1 MRVLPNSTV
10 DLHVHSTASDGAST
24 PAQIIEQAS
33 LSGIKYLAFADHE
46 SINSYIVAHDMA
58 NQMGITLTCAVE
70 LLTSY
75 RGREI
80 HLLGYGMDHRSTM
93 LHQWLRELR
102 ESRNLV
108 ADEIISRF
116 RYHGYHIDYQ
126 RVLEIAGSDVA
137 IGKNHIVYALAEAG
151 YIKNKEDIIHILRY
165 YLSENGL
172 VHVHF
177 DADPLPEAVTLIRE
191 AGGVPVLAHP
201 GLIRDENLVCDI
213 VDHYHVGLEVYYF
226 YFGVEFRRTSIKSY
240 SRLAEAKGCLI
251 TGGSDYHGRFSPD
264 VSLGAVH
271 VPEQIAL
278 ELIHVGQRKEE
289 EL

>member
-1 MRVLPNSTV
+1 MSNSTV

-24 PAQIIEQAS
+24 PNQIIELAS
-33 LSGIKYLAFADHE
+33 RSGIKYLAFADHE
-46 SINSYIVAHDMA
+46 SINSFLSTNDMA
-58 NQMGITLTCAVE
+58 SQAGITLTCAVE

-80 HLLGYGMDHRSTM
+80 HLLGYGMDYTSPM

-102 ESRNLV
+102 ESRNMV
-108 ADEIISRF
+108 AEEIISRF
-116 RYHGYHIDYQ
+116 RHHGYHIDYQ
-126 RVLEIAGSDVA
+126 RVLEIASPDVA

-172 VHVHF
+172 AYVHF
-177 DADPLPEAVTLIRE
+177 GGDPLPEAVRLIRE
-191 AGGVPVLAHP
+191 AGGIPVLAHP
-201 GLIRDENLVCDI
+201 GLIRDESLVYDI
-213 VDHYHVGLEVYYF
+213 VDNYQVGLEVYYY
-226 YFGVEFRRTSIKSY
+226 YFGEEFRNASIRTY
-240 SRLAEAKGCLI
+240 SRLADAKGCLK

-271 VPEQIAL
+271 VPEQFAL
-278 ELIHVGQRKEE
+278 DLINAWQKKEE
-289 EL
+289 EF